1 MKHFLIRLWHD
12 TINGFLCDNQQQPTQ
27 WLDWEEAPK
36 HFPKTNFACTHT
48 QKVIVTVWW
57 PDVSLIHY
65 SFLNPGETITSEK
78 YAQQINE
85 THQKWQCLQPTLV
98 NTEGPIL
105 LHSNAWPH
113 VIQPTLEK
121 LKKLGYKVLP
131 HPPYSPDLL
140 PSNYHFFK
148 CLDNFLQRKYFH
160 NQQDAENVF
169 QEFIHPQGTNFY
181 TIGIN
186 KHFSLAKMCWL

>member
-1 MKHFLIRLWHD
+1 MTTNSVAGLRRSSK
-12 TINGFLCDNQQQPTQ
+12 
-27 WLDWEEAPK
+27 A
-36 HFPKTNFACTHT
+36 FPKDKLAQTHT
-48 QKVIVTVWW
+48 KKFIVTVWW
-57 PDVSLIHY
+57 SDASLIHY
-65 SFLNPGETITSEK
+65 RFLNPGETITSEK

-85 THQKWQCLQPTLV
+85 IHQKLRCLRPTLV
-98 NTEGPIL
+98 NTEGPVL

-160 NQQDAENVF
+160 NQQDAEKCFPRVHSTPGHRFLHYRNKQTFLIAKNVLILMVLILISKDMF
-169 QEFIHPQGTNFY
+169 EP
-181 TIGIN
+181 
-186 KHFSLAKMCWL
+186 SCCC